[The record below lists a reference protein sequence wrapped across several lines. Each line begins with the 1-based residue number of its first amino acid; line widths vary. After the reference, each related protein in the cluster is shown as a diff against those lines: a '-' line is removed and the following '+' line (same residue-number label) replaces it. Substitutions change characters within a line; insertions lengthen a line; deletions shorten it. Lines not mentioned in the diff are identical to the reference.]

1 MKKTFLSFF
10 GFCWLFANSQDS
22 LPDFSVINKGNNRI
36 VISWNNTYKITRQIT
51 IQRSEDS
58 LTNFRSIV
66 SVPDPMNKQNG
77 YLDTKAP
84 DDKMFYRLYIHI
96 DGSYFLYSKSKRPL
110 PDGFVPPKIIVPEKN
125 NEQIITA
132 PAVDSNLIK
141 VLNKISTPQIAE
153 SVYTSEEVLLLQKYK
168 NNKLIKIPDSI
179 SRKIDVVLKLKSRP
193 ELILPMYRIV
203 SNKDGL
209 VQVNLNDF
217 LEKKYTIRFYEED
230 SSFLFELKN
239 IKEASFLLDKSNFHH
254 AGWFKSELYDNGKLI
269 ETNRFFISKD
279 F

>member
-1 MKKTFLSFF
+1 MKKTFLSLF
-10 GFCWLFANSQDS
+10 GLCWLFANSQDS

-36 VISWNNTYKITRQIT
+36 VISWNNPFKITRQIT
-51 IQRSEDS
+51 IQRSADS
-58 LTNFRSIV
+58 LSNFRSIV
-66 SVPDPMNKQNG
+66 SVPDPMNRQNG

-84 DDKMFYRLYIHI
+84 DDKMFYRLYIHV
-96 DGSYFLYSKSKRPL
+96 DGSNFLYSKSKRPV
-110 PDGFVPPKIIVPEKN
+110 PEGFVPPKIIGSEK
-125 NEQIITA
+125 IITE

-141 VLNKISTPQIAE
+141 VLNKISTPQNAE
-153 SVYTSEEVLLLQKYK
+153 SVYTPEEVLLLQKYK
-168 NNKLIKIPDSI
+168 NNKLNKIADST
-179 SRKIDVVLKLKSRP
+179 SRKIDLVLKLKSRP

-217 LEKKYTIRFYEED
+217 MEKKYSIRFYEED

-239 IKEASFLLDKSNFHH
+239 IKVASFLLDKLNFHH

-269 ETNRFFISKD
+269 ETNRFFIPKD